1 MSKTLM
7 KLSAAAVAL
16 TLALPALAQDAD
28 ADKPAEITIDT
39 VVATVNG
46 TDITFGHM
54 LMARASLPERFQQA
68 PTDQLWEGL
77 LERLIQY
84 ETMAQSDKGE
94 VTHRVQLALDNEKRE
109 LLAAEAMQAVA
120 DGAVTEEAVEA
131 AYTADYVDADL
142 GVEYNASHILV
153 ETEEKAKE
161 LVQELA
167 DGADFAELARANSTG
182 PTGPNGG
189 SLGWFG
195 KGRMLKAFEDAVAA
209 MEPGAVSAPVQTRYG
224 WHVITLNETRTMDAP
239 PLEQVRPAIEQKLKQ
254 DAVQAYIAEQAEAG
268 EVTRLDFT
276 EIDTSILNNLGLLA
290 E

>member
-16 TLALPALAQDAD
+16 TLALPVAAQDAD

-54 LMARASLPERFQQA
+54 LMARASLPERFQQS

-84 ETMAQSDKGE
+84 ETLAQSDKSE
-94 VTHRVQLALDNEKRE
+94 ETYRVQLALDNEKRE

-131 AYTADYVDADL
+131 AYKADYVDADL

-195 KGRMLKAFEDAVAA
+195 KGRMLKAFEDAVAE
-209 MEPGAVSAPVQTRYG
+209 MEPGAVSDPVQTRYG
-224 WHVITLNETRTMDAP
+224 WHVIALNETRTMDAP
-239 PLEQVRPAIEQKLKQ
+239 ALEEVRPAIEQKLKQ
-254 DAVQAYIAEQAEAG
+254 DAVQAYIEAQAEAG

-276 EIDTSILNNLGLLA
+276 EIDTSVLNNLGLLS

>member
-16 TLALPALAQDAD
+16 TLALPVAAQDAD

-54 LMARASLPERFQQA
+54 LMARASLPERFQQS

-84 ETMAQSDKGE
+84 ETLAQSDKSE
-94 VTHRVQLALDNEKRE
+94 ETYRVQLALDNEKRE

-131 AYTADYVDADL
+131 AYKADYVDADL

-195 KGRMLKAFEDAVAA
+195 KGRMLKAFEDAVAE
-209 MEPGAVSAPVQTRYG
+209 MEPGAVSDPVQTRYG

-239 PLEQVRPAIEQKLKQ
+239 ALEEVRPAIEQKLKQ
-254 DAVQAYIAEQAEAG
+254 DAVQAYIEAQAEAG

-276 EIDTSILNNLGLLA
+276 EIDTSVLNNLGLLS

>member
-131 AYTADYVDADL
+131 AYKADYVDADL

>member
-16 TLALPALAQDAD
+16 TLALPVAAQDAD

-54 LMARASLPERFQQA
+54 LMARASLPERFQQS

-84 ETMAQSDKGE
+84 ETLAQSDKSE
-94 VTHRVQLALDNEKRE
+94 ETYRVQLALDNEKRE
-109 LLAAEAMQAVA
+109 LLAAGAMQAVA

-131 AYTADYVDADL
+131 AYKADYVDADL

-195 KGRMLKAFEDAVAA
+195 KGRMLKAFEDAVAE
-209 MEPGAVSAPVQTRYG
+209 MEPGAVSDPVQTRYG

-239 PLEQVRPAIEQKLKQ
+239 ALEEVRPAIEQKLKQ
-254 DAVQAYIAEQAEAG
+254 DAVQAYIEAQAEAG

-276 EIDTSILNNLGLLA
+276 EIDTSVLNNLGLLS

>member
-16 TLALPALAQDAD
+16 TLALPVAAQDAD

-54 LMARASLPERFQQA
+54 LMARASLPERFQQS

-84 ETMAQSDKGE
+84 ETLAQSDKSE
-94 VTHRVQLALDNEKRE
+94 ETYRVQLALDNEKRE

-131 AYTADYVDADL
+131 AYKADYVDADL

-195 KGRMLKAFEDAVAA
+195 KGRMLKAFEDAVAE
-209 MEPGAVSAPVQTRYG
+209 MEPGAVSDPVQTRYG

-239 PLEQVRPAIEQKLKQ
+239 ALEAVRPAIEQKLKQ
-254 DAVQAYIAEQAEAG
+254 DAVQAYIEAQAEAG

-276 EIDTSILNNLGLLA
+276 EIDTSVLNNLGLLA